1 MARKSKDVVTYVDGV
16 KVTQCAYRG
25 PRKGEATYDINKS
38 RYTPWAQT
46 VSKYVR
52 GSRGVL
58 GTVDKVEGFGV
69 Q

>member
-1 MARKSKDVVTYVDGV
+1 MARKSKDITVMQDGV
-16 KVTQCAYRG
+16 KYTFCAYRG
-25 PRKGEATYDINKS
+25 PKKGTETFPTDKS

-52 GSRGVL
+52 GSGACL

-69 Q
+69 